1 MKISPL
7 KTFYIFSRVS
17 LSLAPS
23 ISESQPTETFHI
35 HIPHPPP
42 TKPGHEEFA
51 IRSAVTKASDNLV
64 ICERED
70 SKMVSSL

>member
-23 ISESQPTETFHI
+23 ISE
-35 HIPHPPP
+35 IPAYRNLSHTHPPP
-42 TKPGHEEFA
+42 TPHHEEFA
-51 IRSAVTKASDNLV
+51 IGSAVTKASDNLV